1 MVSYRFT
8 SDTPPDSL
16 ISNIQSSNRFSDDQ
30 FKELISI
37 CLSFRLE
44 PGQSSRFMSQTD
56 EFAQENGVGLSA
68 LKSIIKSLLTVLNGS
83 LKNNLSQNQFK
94 EDLTNLGLSEP
105 KSEIYSDQYGT
116 NLVGLSREALGQTLM
131 VNQLVDMD
139 WKFGVTAASS
149 EVNKV
154 GNTFLQLKLVINKGN
169 KTEDVFMELSL
180 PQFYSFLHDMEKA
193 NTSLEYFSW
202 LFVTMNFMRKM
213 V

>member
-1 MVSYRFT
+1 MPDRNDPTYVSQP
-8 SDTPPDSL
+8 SGPP
-16 ISNIQSSNRFSDDQ
+16 
-30 FKELISI
+30 
-37 CLSFRLE
+37 
-44 PGQSSRFMSQTD
+44 G
-56 EFAQENGVGLSA
+56 SA
-68 LKSIIKSLLTVLNGS
+68 AKSET
-83 LKNNLSQNQFK
+83 NLSQGQFK
-94 EDLTNLGLSEP
+94 EDLVSLGLSGE
-105 KSEIYSDQYGT
+105 KADLYSEQYGS

-193 NTSLEYFSW
+193 RTSLEYF
-202 LFVTMNFMRKM
+202 N
-213 V
+213 